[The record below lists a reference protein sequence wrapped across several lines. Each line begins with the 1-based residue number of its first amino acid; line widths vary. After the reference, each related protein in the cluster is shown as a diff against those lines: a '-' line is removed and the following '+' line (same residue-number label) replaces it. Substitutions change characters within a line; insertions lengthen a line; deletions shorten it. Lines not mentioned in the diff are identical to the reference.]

1 MTANCTSYCFKHKN
15 RKYDCHLVIV
25 DYNGEI
31 VYVSDITAVTKDC
44 LDAVIENLMDYWG
57 EKISAE
63 RNNSAE

>member
-15 RKYDCHLVIV
+15 RKYDYHLVIV

-31 VYVSDITAVTKDC
+31 VYISDITAATKDC

-63 RNNSAE
+63 RNKSAE

>member
-1 MTANCTSYCFKHKN
+1 
-15 RKYDCHLVIV
+15 V

-63 RNNSAE
+63 QNNSAE